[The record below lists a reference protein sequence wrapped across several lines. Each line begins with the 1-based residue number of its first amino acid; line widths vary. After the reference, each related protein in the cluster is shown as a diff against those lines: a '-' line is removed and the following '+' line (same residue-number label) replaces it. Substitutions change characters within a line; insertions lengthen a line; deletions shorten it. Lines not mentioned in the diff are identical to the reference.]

1 MFFRFS
7 SAIIL
12 AVLIASAGV
21 MLETKSLML
30 RRQVS
35 RQHFRT
41 AVLLERHAKLRLKTQ
56 QLGSPDRLFEVLK
69 SKQLQMKMQQ
79 DDLKQTEK
87 MKHKKRSNMPLLR
100 WQQATPFHQAEQ

>member
-1 MFFRFS
+1 MFFRFG

-21 MLETKSLML
+21 MLETRSLEL

-56 QLGSPDRLFEVLK
+56 QLGRPDRLFEVLK
-69 SKQLQMKMQQ
+69 KQHLQLNSKTVGRRT
-79 DDLKQTEK
+79 TEQSSQESK
-87 MKHKKRSNMPLLR
+87 SSMPLLR
-100 WQQATPFHQAEQ
+100 WRQATPFHEKRN